1 MKGKTM
7 DENNPL
13 RILFVEDMPSD
24 MELAERELIKNGISF
39 ISIRVEKQD
48 EFKKNLGSFNPD
60 LIISDY
66 SLPSFDGMQALKLS
80 LEHDDIIPFIVF
92 TGSMNEETAVAC
104 MKAGATDYI
113 IKEHTKRLPFAV
125 REALLK
131 KKMRLS
137 RDRAEKE
144 LAQKKE
150 ELNNYFDNAL
160 DLFCIVSIDGHFV
173 RLNKAWE
180 RVLGLRMG
188 ELEGKIILDFVHPD
202 DLHTTS
208 HMLTILQNGQEISG
222 FVNRFR
228 CIDGSYRWIEWESS
242 PKDNMIYA
250 AARDITD
257 RKHAEDALKESEE
270 RLKLAME
277 VSEHGFWDW
286 DMDSNKAY
294 FSPKWYTILG
304 YEPNE
309 LAMNFETWAG
319 LLHPDERDIVL
330 NSLLAHLRALQYFKM
345 DYRMMSKSGEW
356 VWVTGRS
363 RSFKVDGNGV
373 PHRAVGTY
381 VDITKRKKAEE
392 QMLLARM
399 AAEEANRSKS
409 EFLANM
415 SHELRTPLSGVIG
428 FSDILLEEL
437 SEGLSETQRKYIS
450 TINRS
455 GSQLLHIINKILDI
469 SYIDSGRMCIR
480 LDRLSIHSAVEHTY
494 TSLNSLAV
502 RKRIELR
509 KDIDCCLTEVT
520 ADVEKFKSILYNL
533 VENAIKFTPDGG
545 LVTIKAIPC
554 GEYLQISVSD
564 TGIGIPDNE
573 RERIFEPFFQVDSSA
588 SRSYGGTGLGL
599 MLVKEYV
606 KMHDG
611 TIWVESEPGKGSTF
625 TFTVPV
631 RAPLSENPEL

>member
-7 DENNPL
+7 EENNPL

-39 ISIRVEKQD
+39 ISIRVETQE
-48 EFKKNLGSFNPD
+48 EFIKNLDSFKPD
-60 LIISDY
+60 IVISDY

-80 LEHDDIIPFIVF
+80 LEHDGNIPFIVF

-131 KKMRLS
+131 KKMSLS

-150 ELNNYFDNAL
+150 ELNNYFENAL
-160 DLFCIVSIDGHFV
+160 DLFCIVSTDGLFV

-180 RVLGLRMG
+180 RVLGLRVE
-188 ELEGKIILDFVHPD
+188 ELEGKTIQDFVHPD
-202 DLHTTS
+202 DLCTTADIFS
-208 HMLTILQNGQEISG
+208 ILQNGKEISG

-228 CIDGSYRWIEWESS
+228 CIDGSYCWIEWKSS
-242 PKDNMIYA
+242 PKDNLIYA

-257 RKHAEDALKESEE
+257 RKQAEDALKESEE
-270 RLKLAME
+270 RLQLAME

-304 YEPNE
+304 YKPNE
-309 LAMNFETWAG
+309 LAMDFGTWSS

-330 NSLLAHLRALQYFKM
+330 ESLMAHLCALQYFKM
-345 DYRMMSKSGEW
+345 DYRMRSKSGEW
-356 VWVTGRS
+356 VWVTGRG

-381 VDITKRKKAEE
+381 VDITRRKKTEE
-392 QMLLARM
+392 QMLLARI

-409 EFLANM
+409 EFLGNM

-437 SEGLSETQRKYIS
+437 SAGMNETQIKYIS

-455 GSQLLHIINKILDI
+455 GNQLLHIINKILEI
-469 SYIDSGRMCIR
+469 SCIDSGRMCIR

-502 RKRIELR
+502 RKKIELR
-509 KDIDCCLTEVT
+509 TDIDSRLTEIT

-533 VENAIKFTPDGG
+533 VENSIKFTPEGG
-545 LVTIKAIPC
+545 IVTIRAIP
-554 GEYLQISVSD
+554 EVNHIKISVSD
-564 TGIGIPDNE
+564 TGIGIPDQE
-573 RERIFEPFFQVDSSA
+573 KGRIFEPFFQVDSSA

-606 KMHDG
+606 EMHEG

-625 TFTVPV
+625 TFTIPIGT
-631 RAPLSENPEL
+631 PPSESPE

>member
-1 MKGKTM
+1 ME
-7 DENNPL
+7 ENNQL

-24 MELAERELIKNGISF
+24 MELAERELTKNGISF
-39 ISIRVEKQD
+39 VSIRVETRD
-48 EFKKNLGSFNPD
+48 EFIKNLDSFKPD
-60 LIISDY
+60 LVISDY
-66 SLPSFDGMQALKLS
+66 SLPSFDGMQALKLL
-80 LEHDDIIPFIVF
+80 LEHDGTIPFIVF

-113 IKEHTKRLPFAV
+113 IKEYTKRLPFAV

-131 KKMRLS
+131 KKMSLS

-160 DLFCIVSIDGHFV
+160 DLFCIVSTDGLFV

-180 RVLGLRMG
+180 RVLGLRVE
-188 ELEGKIILDFVHPD
+188 ELEGKTILDFVHPD
-202 DLHTTS
+202 DLRTTADVFS
-208 HMLTILQNGQEISG
+208 LLQNGKEISG

-228 CIDGSYRWIEWESS
+228 CIDGSYRWIEWKSS
-242 PKDNMIYA
+242 PKDNLIYA

-257 RKHAEDALKESEE
+257 RKQAEDALKESEE
-270 RLKLAME
+270 RLQLAME

-309 LAMNFETWAG
+309 LAMNFGTWSG

-330 NSLLAHLRALQYFKM
+330 ESLMAHLRALQYFKM
-345 DYRMMSKSGEW
+345 DYRMRSKSGEW
-356 VWVTGRS
+356 VWVTGRG

-381 VDITKRKKAEE
+381 VDITRRKKAEE
-392 QMLLARM
+392 QMLLARI

-409 EFLANM
+409 EFLGNM

-437 SEGLSETQRKYIS
+437 SAGMNETQIKYIS

-455 GSQLLHIINKILDI
+455 GNQLLHIINKILEI
-469 SYIDSGRMCIR
+469 SCIDSGSMCIR

-509 KDIDCCLTEVT
+509 TDIDSRLTEIT

-533 VENAIKFTPDGG
+533 VENSIKFTPEGG
-545 LVTIKAIPC
+545 IVTIRAIP
-554 GEYLQISVSD
+554 EVNHIKISVSD
-564 TGIGIPDNE
+564 TGIGIPDQE
-573 RERIFEPFFQVDSSA
+573 KGRIFEPFFQVDSSA

-606 KMHDG
+606 KMHEG

-625 TFTVPV
+625 TFIIPIGTP
-631 RAPLSENPEL
+631 PSESPE

>member
-1 MKGKTM
+1 
-7 DENNPL
+7 
-13 RILFVEDMPSD
+13 MPSD

-39 ISIRVEKQD
+39 ISIRVDTQE
-48 EFKKNLGSFNPD
+48 EFKKNLDSFKPD
-60 LIISDY
+60 IIISDY
-66 SLPSFDGMQALKLS
+66 SLPSFDGMQALKLL
-80 LEHDDIIPFIVF
+80 LEHDGTIPFIVF

-131 KKMRLS
+131 KKMSLS

-160 DLFCIVSIDGHFV
+160 DLFCIVSTDGLFV

-180 RVLGLRMG
+180 RVLGLRVE
-188 ELEGKIILDFVHPD
+188 ELEGKNILDFVHPD
-202 DLHTTS
+202 DLCTTADAFS
-208 HMLTILQNGQEISG
+208 ILQNGKEIAG

-242 PKDNMIYA
+242 PNDNMIYA

-257 RKHAEDALKESEE
+257 RKQAEDALKESEE
-270 RLKLAME
+270 RLQLAME

-309 LAMNFETWAG
+309 FAMDFGTWSG

-330 NSLLAHLRALQYFKM
+330 ESLMTHLRALQYFKM
-345 DYRMMSKSGEW
+345 DYRMRSKSGEW
-356 VWVTGRS
+356 VWVTGRG
-363 RSFKVDGNGV
+363 RSFKVDGSGV

-381 VDITKRKKAEE
+381 VDITRRKKTEE
-392 QMLLARM
+392 QMLLARI

-409 EFLANM
+409 EFLGNM

-437 SEGLSETQRKYIS
+437 SAGMSETQIKYIS

-455 GSQLLHIINKILDI
+455 GNQLLHIINKILEI
-469 SYIDSGRMCIR
+469 SCIDSGRMCIR

-494 TSLNSLAV
+494 TSLNPLAV

-509 KDIDCCLTEVT
+509 TDIDSDLTEIT

-533 VENAIKFTPDGG
+533 VENSIKFTPEGG
-545 LVTIKAIPC
+545 IVTIRAIP
-554 GEYLQISVSD
+554 EANHIKISVSD
-564 TGIGIPDNE
+564 TGIGIPDQE
-573 RERIFEPFFQVDSSA
+573 KGRIFEPFVQVDSSA

-606 KMHDG
+606 KMHEG
-611 TIWVESEPGKGSTF
+611 TIRVESEPGKGSTF
-625 TFTVPV
+625 TFTIPIGTQ
-631 RAPLSENPEL
+631 PSESPE